1 MQRKKEARYHCLEAD
16 SIFLLLKINLTSD
29 QAAKYEFILRL
40 YLNFF
45 KELTQSR
52 WEITFPL
59 HRNVYVGLQKHVALN
74 FGTQTFSSLSSC
86 FE

>member
-40 YLNFF
+40 YLN
-45 KELTQSR
+45 
-52 WEITFPL
+52 PL
-59 HRNVYVGLQKHVALN
+59 FLRN
-74 FGTQTFSSLSSC
+74 
-86 FE
+86 

>member
-40 YLNFF
+40 YLN
-45 KELTQSR
+45 
-52 WEITFPL
+52 PL
-59 HRNVYVGLQKHVALN
+59 FLRNWL
-74 FGTQTFSSLSSC
+74 SLAEKLLSLYTEMC
-86 FE
+86 M